1 MTFISK
7 LLSKIQILASK
18 KKIQPMTAVYKKW
31 KEEGQIAEKR
41 IEVAIV
47 DKETKRTIKKY
58 SLMF

>member
-7 LLSKIQILASK
+7 LFEKI
-18 KKIQPMTAVYKKW
+18 PPTTAVYKKW

-47 DKETKRTIKKY
+47 DKETKRTIKK
-58 SLMF
+58 